1 MPIETIHTCTYI
13 FSVSECT
20 CHDVYRVWISN
31 DLLEE
36 VRLLCGQRE
45 LSDSSAGI
53 TMAYSI
59 QKSAS
64 SGAWKIQD
72 RTGRVSFVTNAIA
85 TINHRLPWFTQVIFF
100 NVCIVT
106 ILEFQTQIC
115 YESRF

>member
-1 MPIETIHTCTYI
+1 MPIVAMHTCSYI

-20 CHDVYRVWISN
+20 CHDVYWIWISD

-36 VRLLCGQRE
+36 VRLLGGQRE
-45 LSDSSAGI
+45 FSDSSTGI

-85 TINHRLPWFTQVIFF
+85 TIN
-100 NVCIVT
+100 
-106 ILEFQTQIC
+106 
-115 YESRF
+115 Y

>member
-20 CHDVYRVWISN
+20 CHDVYWVWISD

-36 VRLLCGQRE
+36 VRLLGGQRE

-53 TMAYSI
+53 TVAHPV

-64 SGAWKIQD
+64 SGAWQIQD
-72 RTGRVSFVTNAIA
+72 RIGRVSFVRNAIPI
-85 TINHRLPWFTQVIFF
+85 IN
-100 NVCIVT
+100 
-106 ILEFQTQIC
+106 
-115 YESRF
+115 Y

>member
-1 MPIETIHTCTYI
+1 MHTCTYI

-20 CHDVYRVWISN
+20 CYDVYRVWISN

-72 RTGRVSFVTNAIA
+72 RTGRVSFVTNATAI
-85 TINHRLPWFTQVIFF
+85 TNYQLPLF
-100 NVCIVT
+100 NPSKS
-106 ILEFQTQIC
+106 F
-115 YESRF
+115 YSMYRKY

>member
-1 MPIETIHTCTYI
+1 MPIVAMHTCSYI

-20 CHDVYRVWISN
+20 CHDVYWIWISD

-36 VRLLCGQRE
+36 VRLLGGQRE
-45 LSDSSAGI
+45 LSDSSACV
-53 TMAYSI
+53 TVAYSI

-85 TINHRLPWFTQVIFF
+85 TIN
-100 NVCIVT
+100 
-106 ILEFQTQIC
+106 
-115 YESRF
+115 Y

>member
-1 MPIETIHTCTYI
+1 MPIVTMHTCSYI

-20 CHDVYRVWISN
+20 CHDVYRIWISD

-36 VRLLCGQRE
+36 VRLLGGQRE

-64 SGAWKIQD
+64 SGARKIQD
-72 RTGRVSFVTNAIA
+72 RTGRVSFVTNATAI
-85 TINHRLPWFTQVIFF
+85 INYNLPLF
-100 NVCIVT
+100 NPSKSFYCMYSNT
-106 ILEFQTQIC
+106 
-115 YESRF
+115 